1 MKSIKIDFENKKLL
15 NQYCVRTDRVLQSAR
30 IAVHIWL
37 KDWLL
42 DETIGINYDYCW
54 GNQLMMEL
62 DLRRAI
68 QNVEGIDR
76 ITSLKLKK
84 EKDNYNNFEYIADI
98 TVVINGQNFVI
109 TDTVIGY

>member
-1 MKSIKIDFENKKLL
+1 MKSIKIDFENKKLK
-15 NQYCVRTDRVLQSAR
+15 NKYCVRTERIMQSAR

-62 DLRRAI
+62 ELKRAI
-68 QNVEGIDR
+68 QAVEGIDR
-76 ITSLKLKK
+76 ISKLTLTKQQNTNR
-84 EKDNYNNFEYIADI
+84 EFEYIANVE
-98 TVVINGQNFVI
+98 VVISGQNFVI